1 MIEES
6 IHVQGAREHNLRNID
21 IQLPKDKLIVF
32 TGVSGS
38 GKSSLAIDTVYAEGQ
53 RRYIE
58 SLSAY
63 ARQFLGQLGKPDV
76 DEIVGLSPS
85 IAISQGST
93 GHNPRSTV
101 ATVTEIYDYLRVL
114 YARAGLFHCPKCG
127 REVGSQ
133 SVSDIIESLLDYPQ
147 RTRLIILAPIARG
160 SRGAHEKEIED
171 LRTAGFA
178 RLRVDGEIYEL
189 RPGFA
194 LNPNQRHDIDLVI
207 DRVIIK
213 DGIEPRVTEAVTTA
227 LARGDGG
234 MLVQI
239 VPIEGEG
246 SPFMSEEDD
255 LLFSE
260 DYTCSH
266 CRISFVKPEPRHFSF
281 NNPDGM
287 CEDCRGLGIQMGILP
302 QSIIP
307 DDTLSIMQGAISLWG
322 PLNKSN
328 RTKEKSIVEA
338 LAKHLG
344 FDITTPWKDLTPEQQ
359 HAILYGTGDNVLT
372 ITTARKNTSK
382 RRKQRRRYRARFHGI
397 IPAEE
402 QKYYFEEDDETDED
416 DLPDYFVKMPCR
428 ICEGTRLN
436 SWVKAVTIGG
446 TPITNILEMSI
457 HDATEF
463 FTELELPKREAFIA
477 QELLKEIRGRLG
489 FLMDVGLGYLTLAR
503 PAPTL
508 SGGEAQRIRLAGQVG
523 AGLRDVTYV
532 LDEPS
537 IGLHPRDHAGLLTT
551 LLNLR
556 NQGNTV
562 IVVEHDE
569 ATMLVADWIIDF
581 GPGAGIKGGKVTGM
595 GTPAQFMKESNTLTA
610 QYLRGDKVIVQPES
624 RRATGDQWV
633 QICDARQNNLKG
645 INPKIP
651 LGTLCCVTGVSGS
664 GKSSLIHDI
673 LYNALARDLM
683 KAKTVPG
690 TYDKIQGVIKEEN
703 VPVSDVIDK
712 IININMAPIGRTP
725 RSNAAT
731 YTKVFD
737 AIRALYAG
745 LPDAKLRGY
754 KPGRFSFNVSGG
766 RCEACSGN
774 GAKKVDMGLLSDVWV
789 ECEVCEGKRFNS
801 ETLAIKYKEKN
812 IAEVLEMDIDTALAH
827 FADIPRVARG
837 LQLLHDVGLD
847 YIKLGQPAPT
857 LSGGEA
863 QRIKLSKELSKRG
876 TGKTLYILDEPT
888 TGLHFDD
895 VNKLLT
901 ILHRLVDDGNTVVVV
916 EHNLE
921 VINSADYIIDLGPE
935 GGVDGGTIV
944 AEGTPEQIVE
954 IPESYTGQALR
965 GDFDIWR
972 EAKQRLME
980 PELAYALGQR
990 QETRTA
996 IEVQG
1001 ATENNLKNID
1011 IDIPHRKM
1019 TALTGVSG
1027 SGKTSLALD
1036 TIYAEGQRRYIETLS
1051 TYARQFIGQ
1060 MEKPKVSKIEG
1071 LSPAIAIS
1079 HTNAG
1084 QNPRSTVATIT
1095 EIHDGLRTLYARW
1108 GVPHCPDCHQ
1118 EVQSQ
1123 TAEQITQHTFALAPE
1138 RRVNV
1143 LAPLTNFLLIPASET
1158 GTLRGKVIDIN
1169 ASESAYGLKPQE
1181 EYSDVFRRLQRA
1193 GFVRVQIDGEIHR
1206 LDEVPR
1212 LSKGIQHEIFIV
1224 IDRVELVDEEKSR
1237 FTEAVELALLQSG
1250 GFVLIEERER
1260 DKTTGRHFL
1269 SEHAM
1274 CPSCGSNFGQLT
1286 PRHFSFNNKV
1296 GACGYCDGRG
1306 RNMHPPYD
1314 ACNPCHGTRLKPFP
1328 SCVRFE
1334 DTTIADL
1341 MEMSITEIIKFFNAR
1356 LKQIEA
1362 QIASNDAEASRNDL
1376 LVAKGVSTSRA
1387 THPSLHVHTSPEFE
1401 AEVLGQ
1407 IQTRLQFLED
1417 IGLGYLALERGAP
1430 TLSGGE
1436 MRRIQLASQLGSG
1449 LTGVTYILDEP
1460 SIGLHPRDQ
1469 ERLISALKELRDIGN
1484 SVLVVEHD
1492 RDTILASDHVIDF
1505 GPQAGKSGGEIIAVG
1520 TPDTFTNGATPIQ
1533 DTDKDTSI
1541 KSLTQAYLSNEVEIS
1556 VPKTRRKG
1564 INKRLTMSGV
1574 KTNNLKDIDIKI
1586 PLGTLTC
1593 VTGVS
1598 GCGKSSL
1605 VEGTLKPALESRSSI
1620 KTGDPKDQRYTHYI
1634 SDGYREPIYNDYGLP
1649 EYETIRGVS
1658 HIKRLINVDQK
1669 AIGETPRSNPAT
1681 YTDLFTKIREL
1692 FAKQHDAKIRGFTMG
1707 DFSFNLASGQC
1718 HVCEGHRFN
1727 RVEMHFLPDVW
1738 IPCEAC
1744 NSTGYNQDTLEIR
1757 YNGKNIA
1764 EVLNM
1769 TVDEAL
1775 VFFSESP
1782 RICQTLQMLADVGLG
1797 YIQLGQSA
1805 TTLSGGE
1812 AQRVKLAKELARRQ
1826 TGSTLYIMDEPTT
1839 GLHFDDI
1846 QKLLKVLNR
1855 LVDEGNTI
1863 IAVEH
1868 NLDVI
1873 KSADWIIDL
1882 GPEGSKGGGEVVAM
1896 GTPEQVA
1903 KVQESHTARFLREVL

>member
-1 MIEES
+1 MTEES

-21 IQLPKDKLIVF
+21 IRLPKDKLIVF

-114 YARAGLFHCPKCG
+114 YARVGQFHCPECG
-127 REVGSQ
+127 QEVGSQ
-133 SVSDIIESLLDYPQ
+133 NASDIIKSLLDYPE

-171 LRTAGFA
+171 LRSAGFA
-178 RLRVDGEIYEL
+178 RLRVDGDIYEL

-207 DRVIIK
+207 DRIIIK
-213 DGIEPRVTEAVTTA
+213 DGVAPRLTEAVTTA
-227 LARGDGG
+227 LARGDGS

-239 VPIEGEG
+239 VPIEGED
-246 SPFMSEEDD
+246 SPFMSEADD

-260 DYTCSH
+260 DYACLH
-266 CRISFVKPEPRHFSF
+266 CQISFVKPEPRHFSF

-287 CEDCRGLGIQMGILP
+287 CEDCRGLGTQMGILP
-302 QSIIP
+302 QLIIL
-307 DDTLSIMQGAISLWG
+307 DDTRSLMQGAISLWG
-322 PLNKSN
+322 GLNKRN
-328 RTKEKSIVEA
+328 RVGEKSIVEA

-359 HAILYGTGDNVLT
+359 EAILYGTGDDVLT
-372 ITTARKNTSK
+372 ITTPRTHTSK
-382 RRKQRRRYRARFHGI
+382 RGNQRRYRARFHGI

-402 QKYYFEEDDETDED
+402 QKYYFDEDAETDEGD
-416 DLPDYFVKMPCR
+416 FPDYFVKMACR
-428 ICEGTRLN
+428 ACEGTRLN
-436 SWVKAVTIGG
+436 SWVKAVTIGK
-446 TPITNILEMSI
+446 TPITDILEMSI
-457 HDATEF
+457 QDATQF
-463 FTELELPKREAFIA
+463 FAELALPEREAFIA
-477 QELLKEIRGRLG
+477 GELLKEIRGRLG

-508 SGGEAQRIRLAGQVG
+508 SGGEAQRIRLASQVG

-624 RRATGDQWV
+624 RRTTGDRWV
-633 QICDARQNNLKG
+633 QICAARQNNLKG

-690 TYDKIQGVIKEEN
+690 EYDKIQGVIKDKN
-703 VPVSDVIDK
+703 VPVRDVIDK

-766 RCEACSGN
+766 RCEACNGN

-789 ECEVCEGKRFNS
+789 ECEVCNGKRFNS

-812 IAEVLEMDIDTALAH
+812 IAEVLEMDIDTALTH

-901 ILHRLVDDGNTVVVV
+901 ILHRLVEDGNTVVVV

-935 GGVDGGTIV
+935 GGVGGGTVV

-954 IPESYTGQALR
+954 VPESYTGQALR

-972 EAKQRLME
+972 EAKQRLRD
-980 PELAYALGQR
+980 PELAYALGQQ

-996 IEVQG
+996 IAVQG
-1001 ATENNLKNID
+1001 ATENNLKNVD

-1079 HTNAG
+1079 HANAG

-1108 GVPHCPDCHQ
+1108 GKPYCPDCLE
-1118 EVQSQ
+1118 EVEPQR
-1123 TAEQITQHTFALAPE
+1123 AEQITQHAFELASE
-1138 RRVNV
+1138 KRVDV
-1143 LAPLTNFLLIPASET
+1143 LAPLTNFMLTSSSEA
-1158 GTLRGKVIDIN
+1158 GVSRGKIIDIN
-1169 ASESAYGLKPQE
+1169 ASESAYGLKPNE

-1193 GFVRVQIDGEIHR
+1193 GFVRVQIDGDIHR
-1206 LDEVPR
+1206 LDEVPK
-1212 LSKGIQHEIFIV
+1212 LSKGIRHEIFTV
-1224 IDRVELVDEEKSR
+1224 IDRVELVSEERSR

-1250 GFVLIEERER
+1250 GFVLIEGREPGKASVR
-1260 DKTTGRHFL
+1260 RFF
-1269 SEHAM
+1269 SEHAT
-1274 CPSCGSNFGQLT
+1274 CPSCGNNFGQLT
-1286 PRHFSFNNKV
+1286 PRHFSFNNRV
-1296 GACGYCDGRG
+1296 GACDYCDGRG

-1314 ACNPCHGTRLKPFP
+1314 ACNECHGTRLKPFP
-1328 SCVRFE
+1328 SCVMFE
-1334 DTTIADL
+1334 ETTLAEL
-1341 MEMSITEIIKFFNAR
+1341 MEMSITEIIEFFNAR
-1356 LKQIEA
+1356 LKQIETE
-1362 QIASNDAEASRNDL
+1362 IASDDVKASRSEL
-1376 LVAKGVSTSRA
+1376 LIETGVSTSRA
-1387 THPSLHVHTSPEFE
+1387 THPALHTHTSPEFE
-1401 AEVLGQ
+1401 AEVLQQ

-1417 IGLGYLALERGAP
+1417 IGLGYLALARGAP

-1460 SIGLHPRDQ
+1460 SIGLHSRDQ

-1505 GPQAGKSGGEIIAVG
+1505 GPQAGKGGGEIIAVG

-1533 DTDKDTSI
+1533 NTDKNVSI
-1541 KSLTQAYLSNEVEIS
+1541 KSLTQAYLSHEVEIP

-1564 INKRLTMSGV
+1564 INKHLALSGV
-1574 KTNNLKDIDIKI
+1574 KTNNLKDIDVKI

-1605 VEGTLKPALESRSSI
+1605 IEGTLKPALESRSSI
-1620 KTGDPKDQRYTHYI
+1620 KTNDAEDRPYSIYT
-1634 SDGYREPIYNDYGLP
+1634 DEGNREPIYSDYGLP
-1649 EYETIRGVS
+1649 EYRSLRGVS

-1692 FAKQHDAKIRGFTMG
+1692 FAKQNDAVERGFSMG
-1707 DFSFNLASGQC
+1707 MFSFNLSVGQC

-1738 IPCEAC
+1738 MPCEAC

-1757 YNGKNIA
+1757 YKGKNIA
-1764 EVLNM
+1764 EVLDM

-1775 VFFSESP
+1775 AFFSENS
-1782 RICQTLQMLADVGLG
+1782 RICRTLQMLADVGLG

-1855 LVDEGNTI
+1855 LVDTGNTL

-1868 NLDVI
+1868 NIDVI

-1896 GTPEQVA
+1896 GTPEEVA
-1903 KVQESHTARFLREVL
+1903 KVQGSHTARFLREVL